1 MKEKILKYIMEKIYK
16 YNPNYSKEK
25 MEEIEYGLEGIYLTF
40 TKLIIIFLIA
50 IILGITKE
58 MIILMIIYNIFRTFV
73 FGLHATKS
81 IYCLISSIILF
92 IGGTYLCIYLNV
104 TVYLKII
111 ISIISVILI
120 GFYSPADTIKRPL
133 IKKKKRIRLK
143 IISILLGIINVILI
157 VIYKNDNISNYLLIG
172 MLEATILILPITYK
186 IFKLPY
192 NNYKTYNSG
201 LINN

>member
-73 FGLHATKS
+73 FGIHATKS

-104 TVYLKII
+104 PGYLKII

-133 IKKKKRIRLK
+133 IKKKKRTRLK

>member
-1 MKEKILKYIMEKIYK
+1 MKDKILKYLIKEITK

-25 MEEIEYGLEGIYLTF
+25 IEEIEYGLEGIYLTF
-40 TKLIIIFLIA
+40 TKLIIILIIA

-58 MIILMIIYNIFRTFV
+58 MIILMIVYNIFRTFV

-92 IGGTYLCIYLNV
+92 IGGTYLCIYLKV
-104 TVYLKII
+104 PAYIKIVL
-111 ISIISVILI
+111 SIILLILI
-120 GFYSPADTIKRPL
+120 SLYSPADTVKRPL
-133 IKKKKRIRLK
+133 IKKKKRMRLK
-143 IISILLGIINVILI
+143 IISIILSIINIVLI
-157 VIYKNDNISNYLLIG
+157 YLYKNDNISNYLLIG

-201 LINN
+201 LIKN